1 MPYGPHAADDRAR
14 MLEAIGIDSVDEL
27 FEDIPAGLR
36 AGPLALDEPE
46 PELQLTA
53 RLQALAARNRVD
65 LASFLGAGAY
75 RHWTPAVVD
84 QMLLRGEWYTAYTPY
99 QPEVSQGTL
108 QSIYEYQSLLA
119 ELTGLDVV
127 SASHYDGGAA
137 TAEAALM
144 TCRAT
149 RRERILVSRAV
160 HPHYRATLET
170 YAEGAG
176 LAVDEI
182 PLVADGPLAGTT
194 DLAALERL
202 LAEPE
207 RPVAGVVAAQP
218 NVLGL
223 LEDMPRDRPPR
234 PRRGRPVRGGHRARL
249 ARRPRA
255 ARPSTAPTSP
265 PARASRWGS
274 RWVRRPVP
282 RDRRLHGSAGPP
294 DPGPARGH
302 DGGPRRQARVR
313 HDDARPRAGHP
324 PREGGDQHLHQPGA
338 ARAGRVHLP
347 GRDRSARAA
356 GRRGHR
362 RGAGRGAGGGP
373 GGGRGA
379 AAPRRRR
386 TSTSSSSA
394 SPTRGPSTPGSSS
407 AASWPASRPRTCCP
421 TSRPSPT
428 ACWCAP
434 RRSPRATRSRG
445 SRRPWPPSWPSPVA
459 GRCAR
464 ERRGRAA
471 PADHLRA
478 QRARPRRRQDPA
490 SAGRRPRP
498 DPGRRPAG
506 HPGGPA
512 RARRARGGPPLRQP
526 VAAQLLRGH
535 GLLPAGLVHH
545 EVQPQAQRVGR
556 PPARLRE
563 PAPAWPPTRPPRA
576 RSSSSGSS
584 RGCWPRSAAW
594 TRSPSSRP
602 PAPTAS

>member
-1 MPYGPHAADDRAR
+1 MAYGPHAADDRAR
-14 MLEAIGIDSVDEL
+14 MLEAIGIDSVDAL

-46 PELQLTA
+46 PELLLTS
-53 RLQALAARNRVD
+53 RLQAMAARNRVD

-149 RRERILVSRAV
+149 RRERILVSRGV

-176 LAVDEI
+176 LAVDEVPI
-182 PLVADGPLAGTT
+182 VVSGPLAGTT

-202 LAEPE
+202 LAETG

-223 LEDMPRDRPPR
+223 LEDMPEV
-234 PRRGRPVRGGHRARL
+234 GRL
-249 ARRPRA
+249 AHA
-255 ARPSTAPTSP
+255 AGALFVAVIEPVSLAVLAP
-265 PARASRWGS
+265 PAR
-274 RWVRRPVP
+274 VRRRHRRRRGPAAGHPAGLRRPLP
-282 RDRRLHGSAGPP
+282 RDRRVHGSAGPP
-294 DPGPARGH
+294 DPGPSRGH
-302 DGGPRRQARVR
+302 DGGPRREACVR
-313 HDDARPRAGHP
+313 HDDAGPRAGHP
-324 PREGGDQHLHQPGA
+324 AREGGVQHLHQPGA
-338 ARAGRVHLP
+338 ARAGGVHLP
-347 GRDRSARAA
+347 VRDRPPRPA
-356 GRRGHR
+356 GRGGHR
-362 RGAGRGAGGGP
+362 CGAGRGAGRGP
-373 GGGRGA
+373 RGRRGT
-379 AAPRRRR
+379 AAPRGAV
-386 TSTSSSSA
+386 SATSSSSG
-394 SPTRGPSTPGSSS
+394 SPALARSMPGSSS
-407 AASWPASRPRTCCP
+407 EASWPASRPRTCCP
-421 TSRPSPT
+421 TSRPSRM
-428 ACWCAP
+428 ACWCARP
-434 RRSPRATRSRG
+434 RSPRATRSRG
-445 SRRPWPPSWPSPVA
+445 SRRPWPPSLPSRAREVW
-459 GRCAR
+459 R

-478 QRARPRRRQDPA
+478 QRARPRWRQDPA
-490 SAGRRPRP
+490 SAGRLPRP
-498 DPGRRPAG
+498 DPGRRAAG

-512 RARRARGGPPLRQP
+512 RARRARGDPSLREP
-526 VAAQLLRGH
+526 VPAQLLRGH

-545 EVQPQAQRVGR
+545 EVQPQDQRVGR
-556 PPARLRE
+556 APAGVRE
-563 PAPAWPPTRPPRA
+563 PAPHGPRRDRPGHAAAPLGA
-576 RSSSSGSS
+576 RGDA
-584 RGCWPRSAAW
+584 RRRSAAW
-594 TRSPSSRP
+594 TPSPSSRRP
-602 PAPTAS
+602 VPTAS